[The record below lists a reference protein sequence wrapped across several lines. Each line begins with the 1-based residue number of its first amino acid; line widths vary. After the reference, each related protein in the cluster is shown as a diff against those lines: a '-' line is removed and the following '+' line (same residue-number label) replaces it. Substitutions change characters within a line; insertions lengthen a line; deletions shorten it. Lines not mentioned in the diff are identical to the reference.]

1 MPAALTRPAPGDD
14 PTERE
19 PMTMLRHTLLLS
31 FCAAVS
37 LTALS
42 AARAADSDTTTPPVA
57 TETTTTCT
65 DGKIW
70 NEEKKECVAPED
82 LKPTE
87 TKTEE
92 EKPADGAPAEDKAK
106 EEEQKKTER
115 QIDDKLY
122 AAAREFAYA
131 GQHEN
136 ALRAL
141 RAAYDQEDP
150 RILNYMGYNTRKLGN
165 MQLGMTYYKR
175 ALQKDENYILA
186 RSYMGQA
193 LIEQGDVEGA
203 RVQLVEIR
211 DRGGENT
218 WAYRALLQ
226 SLGGER
232 TTY

>member
-1 MPAALTRPAPGDD
+1 
-14 PTERE
+14 
-19 PMTMLRHTLLLS
+19 MTMFRHTMLLS

-37 LTALS
+37 LTALVP
-42 AARAADSDTTTPPVA
+42 ARAADSDTTTPPVA

-70 NEEKKECVAPED
+70 NEEKKECLAPED
-82 LKPTE
+82 M
-87 TKTEE
+87 
-92 EKPADGAPAEDKAK
+92 KPAETTPAEGTPSDDKAK
-106 EEEQKKTER
+106 TEEQKKTER
-115 QIDDKLY
+115 EIDDKLY
-122 AAAREFAYA
+122 EAAREFAYA
-131 GQHEN
+131 GQYEN

-141 RAAYDQEDP
+141 RAASDQEDP
-150 RILNYMGYNTRKLGN
+150 RILNYLGYNTRKLGN
-165 MQLGMTYYKR
+165 MELGMRYYKR
-175 ALQKDENYILA
+175 ALQKDGNYILA

-193 LIEQGDVEGA
+193 LIEQGDIEGA

-232 TTY
+232 VTY

>member
-1 MPAALTRPAPGDD
+1 
-14 PTERE
+14 
-19 PMTMLRHTLLLS
+19 MTMLRHTMLLS

-37 LTALS
+37 LTAFVP
-42 AARAADSDTTTPPVA
+42 ARAADSDTTTPPVA

-70 NEEKKECVAPED
+70 NEEKKECLAPED
-82 LKPTE
+82 LKPAEVTPTE
-87 TKTEE
+87 GTPAE
-92 EKPADGAPAEDKAK
+92 EKPPEAE
-106 EEEQKKTER
+106 EKKS
-115 QIDDKLY
+115 QIDIDNKLY
-122 AAAREFAYA
+122 EAAREFAYA
-131 GQHEN
+131 GQYEN

-141 RAAYDQEDP
+141 RAASDQEDP
-150 RILNYMGYNTRKLGN
+150 RILNYMGYNTRKLGD

-193 LIEQGDVEGA
+193 LIEQGDIEGA

>member
-1 MPAALTRPAPGDD
+1 MA
-14 PTERE
+14 
-19 PMTMLRHTLLLS
+19 MLRHTLLLS

-37 LTALS
+37 LTAIS

-70 NEEKKECVAPED
+70 NAEKKECVAPED
-82 LKPTE
+82 MKPAEATPA
-87 TKTEE
+87 E
-92 EKPADGAPAEDKAK
+92 EKKPA
-106 EEEQKKTER
+106 EEQKKSQRE
-115 QIDDKLY
+115 IDDKLY
-122 AAAREFAYA
+122 EAAREFAYA
-131 GQHEN
+131 GQYEN
-136 ALRAL
+136 AIRAL
-141 RAAYDQEDP
+141 NAASDQQDP
-150 RILNYMGYNTRKLGN
+150 RILNYLGYNTRKLGN
-165 MQLGMTYYKR
+165 MELGMRYYKR
-175 ALQKDENYILA
+175 ALQKDENYVLA

-193 LIEQGDVEGA
+193 LIEQGDIAGA

-232 TTY
+232 TSY

>member
-1 MPAALTRPAPGDD
+1 
-14 PTERE
+14 
-19 PMTMLRHTLLLS
+19 MTMLRHTMLLS

-42 AARAADSDTTTPPVA
+42 PARAADSDTTTPPVA

-70 NEEKKECVAPED
+70 NEEKKECIAPEEM
-82 LKPTE
+82 KPAEVTPTE
-87 TKTEE
+87 GTPAE
-92 EKPADGAPAEDKAK
+92 EKAPEG
-106 EEEQKKTER
+106 EEKKTQRE
-115 QIDDKLY
+115 IDDTLY

-131 GQHEN
+131 GQYEN

-141 RAAYDQEDP
+141 RAASDQEDP

-165 MQLGMTYYKR
+165 MQLGMSYYKR

-193 LIEQGDVEGA
+193 LVEQGDIEGA

-226 SLGGER
+226 TLGGER
-232 TTY
+232 TSY

>member
-1 MPAALTRPAPGDD
+1 
-14 PTERE
+14 
-19 PMTMLRHTLLLS
+19 MLRHTILLS

-42 AARAADSDTTTPPVA
+42 AARAADSDTTTPPAA

-70 NEEKKECVAPED
+70 SDEKKECIAPED
-82 LKPTE
+82 M
-87 TKTEE
+87 
-92 EKPADGAPAEDKAK
+92 KPAEGTGDETP
-106 EEEQKKTER
+106 EEQKKSER
-115 QIDDKLY
+115 RIDDKLY
-122 AAAREFAYA
+122 EAAREFAYA
-131 GQHEN
+131 GQYEN

-141 RAAYDQEDP
+141 RAARDQEDP
-150 RILNYMGYNTRKLGN
+150 RILNYLGYNTRKLGN
-165 MQLGMTYYKR
+165 MQLGMSYYRR

-193 LIEQGDVEGA
+193 LIEQGDIEGA

-232 TTY
+232 ASY

>member
-1 MPAALTRPAPGDD
+1 
-14 PTERE
+14 
-19 PMTMLRHTLLLS
+19 MLRHTMLLS

-37 LTALS
+37 LTAFS

-65 DGKIW
+65 GGKIW
-70 NEEKKECVAPED
+70 STEKKECIAPED
-82 LKPTE
+82 M
-87 TKTEE
+87 
-92 EKPADGAPAEDKAK
+92 KPAKHKKP
-106 EEEQKKTER
+106 EEQKKSER
-115 QIDDKLY
+115 EIDDRLY

-131 GQHEN
+131 GQYGN

-141 RAAYDQEDP
+141 RAASDQEDP
-150 RILNYMGYNTRKLGN
+150 RILNYLGYNTRKLGN
-165 MQLGMTYYKR
+165 MELGMSYYRR

-193 LIEQGDVEGA
+193 LIEQGDIEGA

-232 TTY
+232 TGY

>member
-1 MPAALTRPAPGDD
+1 
-14 PTERE
+14 
-19 PMTMLRHTLLLS
+19 MTMLRHTMLLS

-70 NEEKKECVAPED
+70 NDEKKECVAPED
-82 LKPTE
+82 LKPAEGT
-87 TKTEE
+87 
-92 EKPADGAPAEDKAK
+92 APEDEAK

-115 QIDDKLY
+115 TIDDKLY
-122 AAAREFAYA
+122 EAAREFAYA

-150 RILNYMGYNTRKLGN
+150 RILNYMGYNTRKLGD
-165 MQLGMTYYKR
+165 MALGMTYYER

-193 LIEQGDVEGA
+193 LLEQGDVEGA

-226 SLGGER
+226 SLDGER

>member
-1 MPAALTRPAPGDD
+1 
-14 PTERE
+14 
-19 PMTMLRHTLLLS
+19 MTMLRHTMLLS

-70 NEEKKECVAPED
+70 NEEKKECLAPED
-82 LKPTE
+82 LKPAEVTPTE
-87 TKTEE
+87 GTPAE
-92 EKPADGAPAEDKAK
+92 EKPPEAE
-106 EEEQKKTER
+106 EKKSQR
-115 QIDDKLY
+115 DIDDTLY
-122 AAAREFAYA
+122 EAAREFAYA
-131 GQHEN
+131 GQYEN

-141 RAAYDQEDP
+141 RAASDQEDP
-150 RILNYMGYNTRKLGN
+150 RILNYMGYNTRKLGD

-193 LIEQGDVEGA
+193 LIEQGDIEGA

>member
-1 MPAALTRPAPGDD
+1 
-14 PTERE
+14 
-19 PMTMLRHTLLLS
+19 MTMLRHTMLLS

-82 LKPTE
+82 LKPAE
-87 TKTEE
+87 TKTE
-92 EKPADGAPAEDKAK
+92 EKPADGTPTEEKAK

-122 AAAREFAYA
+122 EAAREFAYA

-141 RAAYDQEDP
+141 RAAYNQEDP

>member
-1 MPAALTRPAPGDD
+1 
-14 PTERE
+14 
-19 PMTMLRHTLLLS
+19 MTMLRHTMLLS

-37 LTALS
+37 LTAFS
-42 AARAADSDTTTPPVA
+42 TARAADSDTTTPPVA

-82 LKPTE
+82 MKPAEATPTE
-87 TKTEE
+87 D
-92 EKPADGAPAEDKAK
+92 KPAEGTPADDKAK
-106 EEEQKKTER
+106 TEEQKKSER
-115 QIDDKLY
+115 EIDDKLY
-122 AAAREFAYA
+122 EAAREFAYA
-131 GQHEN
+131 GQYEN

-141 RAAYDQEDP
+141 RAASDQEDP
-150 RILNYMGYNTRKLGN
+150 RILNYLGYNTRKLGN

-193 LIEQGDVEGA
+193 LIEQGDIEGA

>member
-1 MPAALTRPAPGDD
+1 
-14 PTERE
+14 
-19 PMTMLRHTLLLS
+19 MTMLRHTMLLS

-37 LTALS
+37 LTAFVP
-42 AARAADSDTTTPPVA
+42 ARAADSDTTTPPVA

-70 NEEKKECVAPED
+70 SEEKKECLAPED
-82 LKPTE
+82 MKPAEAAPAEVTP
-87 TKTEE
+87 TDGTPAE
-92 EKPADGAPAEDKAK
+92 EKPPEG
-106 EEEQKKTER
+106 EQKKSQR
-115 QIDDKLY
+115 DIDDTLY
-122 AAAREFAYA
+122 EAAREFAYA
-131 GQHEN
+131 GQYEN

-141 RAAYDQEDP
+141 HAASDQEDP
-150 RILNYMGYNTRKLGN
+150 RILNYLGYNTRKLGN
-165 MQLGMTYYKR
+165 MQLGMSYYKK

-193 LIEQGDVEGA
+193 LIEQGDIEGA

-232 TTY
+232 ISY

>member
-1 MPAALTRPAPGDD
+1 
-14 PTERE
+14 
-19 PMTMLRHTLLLS
+19 MTMLRQTMLLS

-37 LTALS
+37 LTAFA
-42 AARAADSDTTTPPVA
+42 AARAADTDTTTPPVA

-70 NEEKKECVAPED
+70 NAEKKECVAPED
-82 LKPTE
+82 MKPTE
-87 TKTEE
+87 GQ
-92 EKPADGAPAEDKAK
+92 KP
-106 EEEQKKTER
+106 EEQKKSER
-115 QIDDKLY
+115 EMDDRLY
-122 AAAREFAYA
+122 EAAREFAYA
-131 GQHEN
+131 GQYGN
-136 ALRAL
+136 AIRAL
-141 RAAYDQEDP
+141 HAASDQEDP
-150 RILNYMGYNTRKLGN
+150 RILNYLGYNTRKLGN
-165 MQLGMTYYKR
+165 MELGMSYYRR

-232 TTY
+232 ATY

>member
-1 MPAALTRPAPGDD
+1 MIT
-14 PTERE
+14 
-19 PMTMLRHTLLLS
+19 LRHTMLLS

-70 NEEKKECVAPED
+70 SDEKKECVAPED
-82 LKPTE
+82 LKPADGTKTDG

-92 EKPADGAPAEDKAK
+92 EKRS
-106 EEEQKKTER
+106 ER
-115 QIDDKLY
+115 LIDDKLY

-131 GQHEN
+131 GQYGN

-165 MQLGMTYYKR
+165 MALGMTYYKR
-175 ALQKDENYILA
+175 ALRKDENYILA

-193 LIEQGDVEGA
+193 LIEQGDIEGA

-211 DRGGENT
+211 DRGGEGT

>member
-1 MPAALTRPAPGDD
+1 
-14 PTERE
+14 
-19 PMTMLRHTLLLS
+19 MLRHTILLS

-42 AARAADSDTTTPPVA
+42 AARAADSDTTTPPAA

-70 NEEKKECVAPED
+70 SDEKKECIAPED
-82 LKPTE
+82 LKPAEGTGDE
-87 TKTEE
+87 T
-92 EKPADGAPAEDKAK
+92 P
-106 EEEQKKTER
+106 EEQKKSER
-115 QIDDKLY
+115 RIDDKLY
-122 AAAREFAYA
+122 EAAREFAYA
-131 GQHEN
+131 GQYEN

-141 RAAYDQEDP
+141 RAARDQEDP
-150 RILNYMGYNTRKLGN
+150 RILNYLGYNTRKLGN
-165 MQLGMTYYKR
+165 MQLGMSYYKR

-193 LIEQGDVEGA
+193 LIEQGDIEGA

-232 TTY
+232 ASY

>member
-1 MPAALTRPAPGDD
+1 MIT
-14 PTERE
+14 
-19 PMTMLRHTLLLS
+19 LRHTMLLS

-70 NEEKKECVAPED
+70 SDEKKECVAPED
-82 LKPTE
+82 LKPADGTKTDG

-92 EKPADGAPAEDKAK
+92 EKRS
-106 EEEQKKTER
+106 ER
-115 QIDDKLY
+115 LIDDKLY

-131 GQHEN
+131 GQYGN

-165 MQLGMTYYKR
+165 MALGMTYYKR
-175 ALQKDENYILA
+175 ALRKDENYILA

-193 LIEQGDVEGA
+193 LIEQGDIEGA

>member
-1 MPAALTRPAPGDD
+1 
-14 PTERE
+14 
-19 PMTMLRHTLLLS
+19 MTMLRHTMLLS

-82 LKPTE
+82 LKPAE
-87 TKTEE
+87 TKTE
-92 EKPADGAPAEDKAK
+92 EKPADGTPTEEKAK

-122 AAAREFAYA
+122 EAAREFAYA
-131 GQHEN
+131 GQYGN

-141 RAAYDQEDP
+141 RAASDQEDP
-150 RILNYMGYNTRKLGN
+150 RILNYLGYNTRKLGN
-165 MQLGMTYYKR
+165 MELGMTYYRR

-193 LIEQGDVEGA
+193 LIEQGDIEGA

-211 DRGGENT
+211 DRGGEKT

-232 TTY
+232 TAY